1 MQQPAA
7 PEQHSAAA
15 GAGGSIINIL
25 QVCESDFATNLAK
38 EETEEADAAEEYEKT
53 TQENK
58 ITKTTKEQDVKY
70 KTAEA
75 VSLDKEI
82 SELSGDKEGTST
94 ELAAV
99 MEYYGQIKERCIAK
113 PETYEERKARR
124 EAEIAGLKE
133 ALSILENEAAFIQRK
148 HRMRGSRFAAVLQ

>member
-1 MQQPAA
+1 M
-7 PEQHSAAA
+7 
-15 GAGGSIINIL
+15 G
-25 QVCESDFATNLAK
+25 
-38 EETEEADAAEEYEKT
+38 KT

-58 ITKTTKEQDVKY
+58 IVKTTKDQDVKY

-82 SELSGDKEGTST
+82 SDLSSDKDSTST

-124 EAEIAGLKE
+124 EAEIAGLKD
-133 ALSILENEAAFIQRK
+133 ALSILENEAAFLQRK
-148 HRMRGSRFAAVLQ
+148 HRMRGARFSAALQ